1 MAYRQIC
8 AKISRNLSVFQT
20 SCEGRAS
27 TNKSG
32 YFKSQGVD
40 HVLDDH
46 EEDVE
51 KRVKEDTEGP
61 R

>member
-1 MAYRQIC
+1 MNAI
-8 AKISRNLSVFQT
+8 AST
-20 SCEGRAS
+20 S